1 MRDKIR
7 ILYLDNTF
15 TFGGAINSLC
25 YLVQALDKEQ
35 FESVIVTGQ
44 SEELLQEKFQGAICY
59 HQMPKLTW
67 VDNRIYS
74 RIATLAVFKI
84 QIFRWLLNMSRFLY
98 WVVCVD
104 FREALR
110 FRRIGKKHG
119 VHLVHLNNIMG
130 SQLSGIMAAKLLG
143 VPCIAHLR
151 DFEVVHPITRFYA
164 RLIDRHVAISTAIK
178 ENLLQLDVPA
188 EKISIVHDAINLEE
202 FNSDVDCTYLMD
214 EFDLVSDQPTFGI
227 LGRVIGW
234 KGIREFLLAA
244 QQVLASIPDARGFVV
259 GGASD
264 GDEAYYRDMQEL
276 SMELGLEEKV
286 IFTGFRKDIPALMNC
301 MDIIVHASTR
311 AEPFGMVLIE
321 GMAMGKPVV
330 ASRAG
335 GPLDIV
341 VDGETGYLVPIGDV
355 DMLGSAITRL
365 LKDSDLR
372 CRMGKQGRLKVTG
385 EFSSKRNARQME
397 SIYLKCAGVKHG

>member
-1 MRDKIR
+1 MSDKIR
-7 ILYLDNTF
+7 ILYLDNSF

-35 FESVIVTGQ
+35 FEAVIVTGQ

-67 VDNRIYS
+67 VDNRIYTKITALALF
-74 RIATLAVFKI
+74 RIR
-84 QIFRWLLNMSRFLY
+84 IFRWFLNMTRFLY

-104 FREALR
+104 FLEALR

-151 DFEVVHPITRFYA
+151 DFETVHPITRFYA
-164 RLIDRHVAISTAIK
+164 RHIDRHIGISTAIQ

-188 EKISIVHDAINLEE
+188 EKISVVYDAINPAE
-202 FNSDVDCTYLMD
+202 FDSDVDCAYLMD
-214 EFDLVSDQPTFGI
+214 EFNLVPGQPTFGI
-227 LGRVIGW
+227 FGRIIGW

-244 QQVLASIPDARGFVV
+244 RQVVASIPDARGFVV
-259 GGASD
+259 GGPSD
-264 GDEAYYRDMQEL
+264 GDGEYFREMQGL
-276 SMELGLEEKV
+276 SRELGLEGKV
-286 IFTGFRKDIPALMNC
+286 TFTGFRKDIPALMNC

-330 ASRAG
+330 ATRAG

-341 VDGETGYLVPIGDV
+341 VDGETGTLVPVGDV
-355 DMLGSAITRL
+355 AAMGNAIITL
-365 LKDSDLR
+365 LKDSGLR
-372 CRMGKQGRLKVTG
+372 DRMGRQGRKRVVT
-385 EFSSKRNARQME
+385 EFSSERYARQME
-397 SIYLKCAGVKHG
+397 SIYCEFAGARHG